1 MHRAQPFHNTGRCFG
16 PEIMTRYLTPSK
28 ICLLVLSCLYCDDY
42 AAHDATIPVLSFIVS
57 SVNHSAA
64 STTSNHK
71 FKTSLSATA
80 SLEDFERLLTQQQS
94 KVTGRTLWDFLLH
107 RLWSVDCLHALHQ
120 FFAEL
125 SKYLANDEGQPHA
138 AMGDDA
144 ESTNRFLL
152 SPVSPLGIFIRK
164 AQLEFTRLQFHDSV
178 KLWTALVRFRAPT
191 ETSWKRRHPTAS
203 PNVPDIN
210 LHSLGHDTDEVFS
223 QILYDSHRD
232 TTSEEGFLSTEDIE
246 RVLEFQLSRLQS
258 MQIPGYMEQST

>member
-1 MHRAQPFHNTGRCFG
+1 
-16 PEIMTRYLTPSK
+16 MTRYLTPSK
-28 ICLLVLSCLYCDDY
+28 ICLLVLTCLYCDDY

-57 SVNHSAA
+57 SVNQSAA
-64 STTSNHK
+64 TTTSKHK

-125 SKYLANDEGQPHA
+125 SSYLANDQEQPH
-138 AMGDDA
+138 DVT
-144 ESTNRFLL
+144 ESTNRVLL

-178 KLWTALVRFRAPT
+178 GLWTALVRFREPT
-191 ETSWKRRHPTAS
+191 EAAWKRRHPAAS
-203 PNVPDIN
+203 LNMPDIN
-210 LHSLGHDTDEVFS
+210 LHSLGHDMDEAFS
-223 QILYDSHRD
+223 QILYGSLRD
-232 TTSEEGFLSTEDIE
+232 TPSEEGFLSTEDIE

-258 MQIPGYMEQST
+258 TQISGYLKERI